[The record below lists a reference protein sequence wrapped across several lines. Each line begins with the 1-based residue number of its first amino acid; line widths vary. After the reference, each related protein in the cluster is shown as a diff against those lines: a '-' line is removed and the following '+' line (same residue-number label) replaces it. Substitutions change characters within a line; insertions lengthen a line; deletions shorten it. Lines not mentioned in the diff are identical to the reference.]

1 MRLAWKEE
9 TSRVGEGGQE
19 RVGLPSGGTGARRGR
34 EEGAPRGAGP
44 GREWRRYR
52 LRMASSR
59 SHTHRLTFT
68 GARARALSIGRPAR
82 GGEKLLGSVNYRA
95 VGEGAGDTGR
105 PSPADRRAAL
115 PVSGRAGP
123 PQPWCF
129 HHAREGKEGRAD
141 GGSGRGGGGGSGRRR
156 GPGGLA
162 GVSPNFDNF
171 PPLVH
176 PASPGPARPAQASE
190 TPKSWR
196 RSFCCWTGAC
206 PGAS

>member
-1 MRLAWKEE
+1 MGRGRGA
-9 TSRVGEGGQE
+9 SG
-19 RVGLPSGGTGARRGR
+19 GGTGSG
-34 EEGAPRGAGP
+34 
-44 GREWRRYR
+44 WRPPAVT
-52 LRMASSR
+52 LTD
-59 SHTHRLTFT
+59 SHSQ
-68 GARARALSIGRPAR
+68 ARARALSIGRPAR
-82 GGEKLLGSVNYRA
+82 GGEKLLGSVNRRA

-141 GGSGRGGGGGSGRRR
+141 RGSGRGGGGGSGRRR
-156 GPGGLA
+156 GPGRLA

-196 RSFCCWTGAC
+196 RSSCCWTGAC
-206 PGAS
+206 PGAARENPARTRN